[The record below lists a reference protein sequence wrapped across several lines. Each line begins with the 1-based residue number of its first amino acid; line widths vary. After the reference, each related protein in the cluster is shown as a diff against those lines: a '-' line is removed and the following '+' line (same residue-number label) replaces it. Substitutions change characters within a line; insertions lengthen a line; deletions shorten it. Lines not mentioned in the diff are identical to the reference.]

1 MGGFKIL
8 MSTKKTTR
16 ALPKKMT
23 ISAPKTKTV
32 TYEKDFYKW
41 TKDQSLFLKKEEFT
55 KLDIEHLIEEIE
67 SLGRSEKRT
76 LKSHLEVLLM
86 HMLKSKYQPKKHTK
100 SWDLSIKNSRYKTE
114 SVLKD
119 NPSLKPQLKEIL
131 KEAYFAARLDAAL
144 ETGLEEK
151 VFPEECPW
159 KLEDILP
166 VEQKINKPK
175 KKTSK

>member
-1 MGGFKIL
+1 MHK
-8 MSTKKTTR
+8 KKTTK

-23 ISAPKTKTV
+23 LSAPRKNGI

-41 TKDQSLFLKKEEFT
+41 TRDQSRLLKKEEFS

-76 LKSHLEVLLM
+76 LRSQLEILLM

-100 SWDLSIKNSRYKTE
+100 SWDLSIKNSRFKAE

-119 NPSLKPQLKEIL
+119 NPSLKPQLNEIL

-144 ETGLEEK
+144 ETGLKEET
-151 VFPEECPW
+151 FPEECPW
-159 KLEDILP
+159 KLEDVLQ
-166 VEQKINKPK
+166 VNQKRKRL
-175 KKTSK
+175 